1 MTESN
6 AQEQKMNIKASDA
19 VLAGR
24 YVNAAQISHSKGEFT
39 QDFMQLM
46 PPQAQLAA
54 RVIMTPAT
62 AKRVML
68 ALKDNIEKYE
78 AQFGAI
84 DASGPAPT
92 EHGFRV
98 A

>member
-1 MTESN
+1 MEN
-6 AQEQKMNIKASDA
+6 VNNKEQKMNIKASDE

-24 YVNAAQISHSKGEFT
+24 YVNAAQVSHSKEEFT

-46 PPQAQLAA
+46 PPQGQLAA

-68 ALKDNIEKYE
+68 AMKDNIEKYE
-78 AQFGAI
+78 AQFGTI
-84 DASGPAPT
+84 DASAPAPT
-92 EHGFRV
+92 EHVFRT